1 MKRIIITAG
10 AALLATLPAAMGF
23 IGNTTFSESVPV
35 RVPSHAVAVGDN
47 GGQATHVQTGDD
59 KGGLRKQVQTGDDKG
74 GLRKHA
80 EAGDDK
86 GGLRAGDDGPNRH
99 P

>member
-1 MKRIIITAG
+1 MRRIIITAA

-23 IGNTTFSESVPV
+23 IGNTSFSESSPI
-35 RVPSHAVAVGDN
+35 RVPSQAVAVDDH
-47 GGQATHVQTGDD
+47 GGQRVHVQA
-59 KGGLRKQVQTGDDKG
+59 GDDKG

-86 GGLRAGDDGPNRH
+86 GGLRGGDDGPKH
-99 P
+99 S

>member
-23 IGNTTFSESVPV
+23 IGNTSFSESSLV
-35 RVPSHAVAVGDN
+35 RVPSRAVAADDH
-47 GGQATHVQTGDD
+47 GGQRVHVQA
-59 KGGLRKQVQTGDDKG
+59 GDDKG

-80 EAGDDK
+80 EAGDHK
-86 GGLRAGDDGPNRH
+86 GGLRGGDGGPKH
-99 P
+99 S